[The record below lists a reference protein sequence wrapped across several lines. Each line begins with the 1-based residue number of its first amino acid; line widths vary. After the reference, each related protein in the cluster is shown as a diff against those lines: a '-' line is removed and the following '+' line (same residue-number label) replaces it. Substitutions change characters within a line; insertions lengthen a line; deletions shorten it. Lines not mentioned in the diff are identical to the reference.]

1 MVTVVPDQASAPAEK
16 STATVLPGGVSA
28 KNIAPPT
35 PSGKEALIRIGQTTL
50 QGGNI
55 NFTDNFVKPNYS
67 ANLTNMG
74 GSIGALSSRNPQ
86 PAAIDLRGRIDSD
99 APVQISGS
107 LNPLFKPLFLDVKA
121 SAKNIE
127 LTRLTPYAA
136 KYAGY
141 AIDKGKLSMNVA
153 YHIEND
159 TLTAQNHLNLD
170 QLTFGEK
177 MDSPDATKLPVHLAV
192 ALLKNGRGEIDINLP
207 VSGTLSDP
215 QFSIGGIVFRLFMN
229 LIAKA
234 VTSPFALLSSAFG
247 GGEELAY
254 AEFTPGL
261 ATLTPATQTRL
272 DTLTKALK
280 DRPALR
286 LDITGWVDP
295 QADLEG
301 IREAILSRKIR
312 AMKRKDASNQ
322 NDDAES
328 DDLNVPEADKAHYL
342 ERIYKDESSPNRAT
356 SSASRNP
363 CHRTK
368 WKN

>member
-1 MVTVVPDQASAPAEK
+1 M
-16 STATVLPGGVSA
+16 
-28 KNIAPPT
+28 
-35 PSGKEALIRIGQTTL
+35 
-50 QGGNI
+50 
-55 NFTDNFVKPNYS
+55 
-67 ANLTNMG
+67 
-74 GSIGALSSRNPQ
+74 
-86 PAAIDLRGRIDSD
+86 
-99 APVQISGS
+99 
-107 LNPLFKPLFLDVKA
+107 
-121 SAKNIE
+121 
-127 LTRLTPYAA
+127 
-136 KYAGY
+136 
-141 AIDKGKLSMNVA
+141 
-153 YHIEND
+153 
-159 TLTAQNHLNLD
+159 
-170 QLTFGEK
+170 
-177 MDSPDATKLPVHLAV
+177 
-192 ALLKNGRGEIDINLP
+192 
-207 VSGTLSDP
+207 
-215 QFSIGGIVFRLFMN
+215 FRLFMN

-342 ERIYKDESSPNRAT
+342 ERIYKDEKVRQTAQPHRLREILAT
-356 SSASRNP
+356 ERNGKKIDP
-363 CHRTK
+363 HQHEGHAGTNARPGEPARRQCARLPGTER
-368 WKN
+368 